1 MTETSTSNIQD
12 TLKPCP
18 KCGSKPIVSENNVP
32 GNWYGYVE
40 CDNVDCDDPPSICYG
55 GEFSAEAVAEWNALS
70 DPKPEIDEATM
81 ASEAVSDGTVAAF
94 RKAFQIDAPAVVRKD
109 YDNHV
114 RFALAA
120 AFAHAATESAQ

>member
-1 MTETSTSNIQD
+1 MTEMSTSKIQE

-18 KCGSKPIVSENNVP
+18 KCGTRPSVSENNVP

-40 CDNVDCDDPPSICYG
+40 CGNLDCEDQPSICYG
-55 GEFSAEAVAEWNALS
+55 GEFSAEAVDEWNALS
-70 DPKPEIDEATM
+70 DPKPEPDEATV

-94 RKAFQIDAPAVVRKD
+94 RKAFHMDAPASARKN
-109 YDNHV
+109 YDTHI

-120 AFAHAATESAQ
+120 SFAHAASEVAQ